1 MPKYT
6 MFDCIDDD
14 SLQVSRTTSP
24 PSKHEAGSESR
35 EHRKEA
41 FSYMLTLF
49 KGGCGEHGGRVPSLD
64 VGGMEHLAFTLD
76 SLYHLL
82 QVCSHACTGS
92 LTFACKIVF
101 VK

>member
-1 MPKYT
+1 M
-6 MFDCIDDD
+6 
-14 SLQVSRTTSP
+14 QVSRTTSP

-82 QVCSHACTGS
+82 QVGCTYTVHLQYS
-92 LTFACKIVF
+92 ISCPEQICPSKFCK
-101 VK
+101 K